1 MPFGKFK
8 GILLADLPDGYLEW
22 LVGLGDLREPLSS
35 AVADEYRD
43 QFGEDT
49 AVPAGRARYWRR
61 DRVGRL
67 SRLGGAPPPRP
78 RRPDGRDAGRQR
90 RGCVAAATVAESQR
104 VTVLDVARDYCSP
117 SSIAARIAGTM
128 SGQDRCATASNRC
141 ATARVQV
148 TETASGLN
156 TGLPKRR
163 AGLSAADSS
172 EPTGTA
178 AFRRSNWGSVKTI
191 SIIGTGV
198 GRWEL

>member
-1 MPFGKFK
+1 MV
-8 GILLADLPDGYLEW
+8 EH
-22 LVGLGDLREPLSS
+22 S
-35 AVADEYRD
+35 AVVRH
-43 QFGEDT
+43 T
-49 AVPAGRARYWRR
+49 TVPAVPVHEHARPARAAGAQPGQQ
-61 DRVGRL
+61 VGR
-67 SRLGGAPPPRP
+67 R
-78 RRPDGRDAGRQR
+78 
-90 RGCVAAATVAESQR
+90 
-104 VTVLDVARDYCSP
+104 
-117 SSIAARIAGTM
+117 SST
-128 SGQDRCATASNRC
+128 STASNRC

-156 TGLPKRR
+156 TGLPKRL